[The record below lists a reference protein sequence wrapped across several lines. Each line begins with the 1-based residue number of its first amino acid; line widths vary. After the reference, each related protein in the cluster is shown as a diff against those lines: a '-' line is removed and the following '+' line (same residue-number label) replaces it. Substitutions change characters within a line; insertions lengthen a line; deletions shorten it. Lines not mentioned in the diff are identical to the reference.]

1 MIEERSSI
9 ISWVEGRPCPRCNKS
24 ETVRENG
31 QFICSGCGAVLKEE
45 LEPET
50 ITRARTNSKAIASK
64 LDRLSQRTFI
74 GKSEATAMKLSTI
87 PLQRLDYN
95 IKKGGEFNEYLIRM
109 ADYVDKLGLGT
120 TVYEEAYGILIRA
133 RDRVLVR
140 RYELATVASIYLACR
155 KLGISRSLEDICTVL
170 PQYNR
175 WKALKIY
182 RKLCEGLNEK
192 PPSENLGGLLAGIAA
207 RTEVPERVT
216 RTALKMMRDLAGN
229 QSFTGSTPRG
239 FCAGL
244 LCEAAKVHDCKL
256 QMPVIA
262 KASNTSYETIRRHCK
277 NIRVALGGETR
288 TTNMREIRIR
298 NLTYLLAETNR
309 RLRNQV

>member
-1 MIEERSSI
+1 MIEERLSI

-74 GKSEATAMKLSTI
+74 GKSGAMAMKLTTI

-95 IKKGGEFNEYLIRM
+95 IKKGGEFNDYLIRM

-140 RYELATVASIYLACR
+140 RYELATAASIYLACR
-155 KLGISRSLEDICTVL
+155 KLGISRSLEDICRVL
-170 PQYNR
+170 PQVQS
-175 WKALKIY
+175 LEGV
-182 RKLCEGLNEK
+182 EGLSKIVRRAERETAVRESWWTIGGDRCESRGTGIGNSDRAQDDAGFRRKSVVHRIDTEGFLRWTTLRG
-192 PPSENLGGLLAGIAA
+192 SEGAQLQIANA
-207 RTEVPERVT
+207 RH
-216 RTALKMMRDLAGN
+216 L
-229 QSFTGSTPRG
+229 QSVQRQPR
-239 FCAGL
+239 
-244 LCEAAKVHDCKL
+244 
-256 QMPVIA
+256 
-262 KASNTSYETIRRHCK
+262 N
-277 NIRVALGGETR
+277 N
-288 TTNMREIRIR
+288 
-298 NLTYLLAETNR
+298 
-309 RLRNQV
+309 

>member
-1 MIEERSSI
+1 MIEERLSI

-45 LEPET
+45 LEQET

-74 GKSEATAMKLSTI
+74 GKSGATAMRLTTI

-95 IKKGGEFNEYLIRM
+95 TKKAGEFNDYLIRM

-140 RYELATVASIYLACR
+140 RYELATAASIYLACR
-155 KLGISRSLEDICTVL
+155 KLGISRSLEDICRVL

-175 WKALKIY
+175 WKALKVY

-207 RTEVPERVT
+207 RAVVPEWVT
-216 RTALKMMRDLAGN
+216 RTALKMMQDLDGN
-229 QSFTGSTPRG
+229 QSFIGSTPRG

-244 LCEAAKVHDCKL
+244 LCEAARAHNYKL
-256 QMPVIA
+256 LMPVIS
-262 KASNTSYETIRRHCK
+262 KASNASNETIRGHCK
-277 NIRVALGGETR
+277 KIRAALGG
-288 TTNMREIRIR
+288 
-298 NLTYLLAETNR
+298 
-309 RLRNQV
+309 